1 MNYKKRLYWDFF
13 AGPFAQCKQIF
24 SWARV
29 SSLCILNWWK
39 YETTIHAL
47 LTACLE
53 ESSIPSPAWEFW
65 WCDCRRWDRT
75 ISCNMFKITTVKA
88 SSSIWLDLTSP
99 LTTYAC
105 SPLLI
110 FSYSFLFYVKNSGHR
125 FLISRIC
132 LSEEFRTNEPHAVT
146 CCLGVCCILCL
157 VLQYLLDSTHLQCV
171 SRDLSYSVLLS
182 HSGSWRRKHGI
193 FLHQSWCSLI
203 QSESE

>member
-1 MNYKKRLYWDFF
+1 MGFF
-13 AGPFAQCKQIF
+13 LLAPSHNASKFI
-24 SWARV
+24 SWAWV

-53 ESSIPSPAWEFW
+53 ESSFPSPAWEFW

-75 ISCNMFKITTVKA
+75 ISCNMFKITTVEA
-88 SSSIWLDLTSP
+88 SSSIWFDLTSP
-99 LTTYAC
+99 PTTCAC

-132 LSEEFRTNEPHAVT
+132 LSEEFRTNEPHAVWEFAAFSASCSNICWIQLT
-146 CCLGVCCILCL
+146 CNVCLEICLILF
-157 VLQYLLDSTHLQCV
+157 
-171 SRDLSYSVLLS
+171 SY
-182 HSGSWRRKHGI
+182 
-193 FLHQSWCSLI
+193 LI
-203 QSESE
+203 QAVGDVNMKSFCIIHDVA